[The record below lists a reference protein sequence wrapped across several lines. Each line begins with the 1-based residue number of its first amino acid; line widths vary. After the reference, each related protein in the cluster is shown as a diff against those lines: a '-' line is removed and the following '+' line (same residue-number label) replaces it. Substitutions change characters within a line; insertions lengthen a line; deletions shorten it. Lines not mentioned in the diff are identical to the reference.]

1 MSDILFLAH
10 RLPWPPDRGD
20 RIRSWHVLNALAK
33 LAPVHVVAPT
43 DDEVLPEH
51 IAAVERIAA
60 SVTVHARNRS
70 KIGALLGALVSGQP
84 ASVVAFRAL
93 PLFGKVRSLIAAH
106 DISTIYAFSGQ
117 MASYVPDDFT
127 GRFVMDF
134 VDVDS
139 AKFDALGKKMFGLG
153 AWVMRRE
160 GRVLHDFEMAAARR
174 ASASLF
180 VSEAEAELFRTRT
193 GLPAQVVENGVDAA
207 YFAPGA
213 VEPATAPHPLIV
225 FTGQMDYAPN
235 VEAVSG
241 FVHDVLPS
249 LPAATFAIVGRAP
262 TAAVK
267 ALAASNVIVTGEV
280 PDTRPWLAA
289 ADVVVAPLVLARGI
303 QNKVLEAMA
312 MGKAVVA
319 SPSAAEGIDAEP
331 SRDLIVADSA
341 QDQAAAI
348 AALLVDPAHAATVG
362 AAARARV
369 LARYSWEA
377 RLAPLADLIR

>member
-33 LAPVHVVAPT
+33 LAPVHVIAPT
-43 DDEVLPEH
+43 ERDVLPEH
-51 IAAVERIAA
+51 IAQVERVAA
-60 SVTVHARNRS
+60 SVTVHPRETS
-70 KIGALLGALVSGQP
+70 KISALIGALASGLP
-84 ASVVAFRAL
+84 ASVVAFRSLKLAA
-93 PLFGKVRSLIAAH
+93 KVRPLIAAH

-117 MASYVPDDFT
+117 MACYVPDEFA

-139 AKFDALGKKMFGLG
+139 AKFEALGRKMFGLG

-160 GRVLHDFEMAAARR
+160 GRTLHAFEMAAARR

-180 VSEAEAELFRTRT
+180 VSEAEAALFRART

-207 YFAPGA
+207 HFSPGA
-213 VEPATAPHPLIV
+213 VEPVEATHPLIV
-225 FTGQMDYAPN
+225 FTGQMDYPPN
-235 VEAVSG
+235 VEAVTT
-241 FVHDVLPS
+241 FARDVLPS
-249 LPAATFAIVGRAP
+249 LPTAIFAIVGRAP

-267 ALAASNVIVTGEV
+267 ALAAANVIVTREV
-280 PDTRPWLAA
+280 ADTRPWLAA
-289 ADVVVAPLVLARGI
+289 ADVVVAPLALARGI

-319 SPSAAEGIDAEP
+319 SPSAAEGIDAEAG
-331 SRDLIVADSA
+331 RDLIVADGADRVAAISA
-341 QDQAAAI
+341 LLTDPARAAAI
-348 AALLVDPAHAATVG
+348 G

-377 RLAPLADLIR
+377 RLGPLADLVR